1 MDDAVVAAAD
11 VWADDYVVAVA
22 VAVVE
27 GCAGKTGR
35 FAVHY
40 KIFKHHVI
48 RRDRDRERERER
60 ERVR

>member
-27 GCAGKTGR
+27 DCAGKTGR
-35 FAVHY
+35 FAVQI
-40 KIFKHHVI
+40 KIFKHHVKG
-48 RRDRDRERERER
+48 RDREREKER
-60 ERVR
+60 E